1 MLKKLLFINAL
12 YALLLDLPSLLSK
25 TDTHPEFPIRI
36 TFKCGVL
43 HSVMIK
49 ITKAVFNER
58 RSRRNSSQS
67 TLLLVAFQTVA
78 YVLFISLIHK
88 KTWQNR

>member
-1 MLKKLLFINAL
+1 MLEKLYFIYVL
-12 YALLLDLPSLLSK
+12 YALLIPSLLSK

-49 ITKAVFNER
+49 ITKAVFNG
-58 RSRRNSSQS
+58 RS
-67 TLLLVAFQTVA
+67 
-78 YVLFISLIHK
+78 
-88 KTWQNR
+88 